1 MTGNAKAYNSGNLN
15 SDRIPGTERHLI
27 NLQYSN
33 TDFLGHL
40 VAQVYYR
47 DETLTFYPFLRWRA
61 KRRTI
66 TSAALALRSKNR
78 FLRRQADVKQ
88 QACRCT
94 DADLRHRRRA

>member
-33 TDFLGHL
+33 TDFLGQDL

-47 DETLTFYPFLRWRA
+47 DETLTFYPFPTLA
-61 KRRTI
+61 DKAPNYYVSSIGASQQKPIST
-66 TSAALALRSKNR
+66 AAS
-78 FLRRQADVKQ
+78 
-88 QACRCT
+88 
-94 DADLRHRRRA
+94 

>member
-33 TDFLGHL
+33 TDFLGQDM

-47 DETLTFYPFLRWRA
+47 DETLTFYPFPTLA
-61 KRRTI
+61 GKAPNYYVSSIGASQQKPIFT
-66 TSAALALRSKNR
+66 AAN
-78 FLRRQADVKQ
+78 
-88 QACRCT
+88 
-94 DADLRHRRRA
+94 